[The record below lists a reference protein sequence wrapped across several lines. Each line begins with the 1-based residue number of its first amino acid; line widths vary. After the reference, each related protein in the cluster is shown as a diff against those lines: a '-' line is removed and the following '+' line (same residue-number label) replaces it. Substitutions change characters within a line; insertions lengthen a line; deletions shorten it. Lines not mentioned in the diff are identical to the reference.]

1 MALLMVRLITW
12 RKSSITPRR
21 VSELMR
27 ERHRPRTKARTRA
40 VMTFMSGS
48 IATVKYGATVSAAA
62 WEAM

>member
-1 MALLMVRLITW
+1 M
-12 RKSSITPRR
+12 TPRR